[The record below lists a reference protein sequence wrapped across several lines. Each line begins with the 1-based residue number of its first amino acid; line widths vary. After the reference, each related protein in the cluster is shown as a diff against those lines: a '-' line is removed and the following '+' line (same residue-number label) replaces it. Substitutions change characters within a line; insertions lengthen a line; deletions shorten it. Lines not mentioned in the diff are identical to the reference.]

1 MHRIS
6 ANLCIASVRGIHGH
20 CCTVFTI
27 RWLCAAVVDGL
38 KYQDSHEWAK
48 VDGDI
53 ATVGISDFAQVL
65 AASPHMHA
73 LCDRSAPQPGILMD
87 QSL

>member
-1 MHRIS
+1 
-6 ANLCIASVRGIHGH
+6 
-20 CCTVFTI
+20 
-27 RWLCAAVVDGL
+27 
-38 KYQDSHEWAK
+38 

-53 ATVGISDFAQVL
+53 ATVGISDFAQVI